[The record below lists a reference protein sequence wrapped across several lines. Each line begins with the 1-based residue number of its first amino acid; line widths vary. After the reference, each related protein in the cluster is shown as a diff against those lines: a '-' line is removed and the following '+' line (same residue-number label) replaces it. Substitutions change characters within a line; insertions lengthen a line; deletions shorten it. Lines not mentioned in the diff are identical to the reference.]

1 LSIYLQTLQS
11 KYSCDLCAGSKVP
24 DSTADDRTEEELVHI
39 GTPKCIE
46 QGDGNISL
54 DGKEEINMEEVDP
67 CDEK

>member
-1 LSIYLQTLQS
+1 M
-11 KYSCDLCAGSKVP
+11 P
-24 DSTADDRTEEELVHI
+24 DSTADDRNEEELVHI